1 MANDHVGSCAG
12 KKRLAGRSS
21 IDEDRLALL
30 LAQPTWTQEQAQEVL
45 AAQVRSGLTIAQFA
59 TQHELTAGRIYNWK
73 TKLRRWPEPS
83 SQQTEAPEAEP
94 EKLATVQD
102 AQLDL
107 EDPGERF
114 MYEYVQRATQGPEPM
129 WRLLKIHRQGSVLLC
144 VVQWIQCVVEPGS
157 YSLVQLELTE
167 PALRW
172 NDFSTAEAATQALEQ
187 RCSIWAA
194 LDREAVAASLIKVH
208 VRDQAVEPQV
218 KGGRPREETR
228 QAPCMT
234 ICMPSGV
241 RIEIASGVPE
251 ALMRTVLR
259 TMGAPSC

>member
-1 MANDHVGSCAG
+1 MANDHAGSCAG
-12 KKRLAGRSS
+12 KKQLTGRSS

-30 LAQPTWTQEQAQEVL
+30 LAQPAWTQEQAQEVL
-45 AAQVRSGLTIAQFA
+45 AAQVSSGLTIAQFA
-59 TQHELTAGRIYNWK
+59 TQRELTAGRLYNWK
-73 TKLRRWPEPS
+73 TKLRGWPELGQP
-83 SQQTEAPEAEP
+83 TKVPEAEP

-144 VVQWIQCVVEPGS
+144 VVQWIQRVVEPGS

-172 NDFSTAEAATQALEQ
+172 NDFPTAEAATQALEQ
-187 RCSIWAA
+187 RCSVPAA
-194 LDREAVAASLIKVH
+194 LDREAGVGSLIKVQ
-208 VRDQAVEPQV
+208 VRGQAVEPQA
-218 KGGRPREETR
+218 KEGRPREETR

-234 ICMPSGV
+234 IWMPSGV
-241 RIEIASGVPE
+241 RIEIASGVPK

>member
-12 KKRLAGRSS
+12 KKRLVTGSS
-21 IDEDRLALL
+21 SDEDRLAQI

-45 AAQVRSGLTIAQFA
+45 AAQVHSGLTIAQFA
-59 TQHELTAGRIYNWK
+59 TQRELSAGRLYNWK
-73 TKLRRWPEPS
+73 SKLRRWPEPG
-83 SQQTEAPEAEP
+83 SQPEAPEAEP
-94 EKLATVQD
+94 DKPVTVLD
-102 AQLDL
+102 DQLDL

-129 WRLLKIHRQGSVLLC
+129 WSLLKSRRQGAVLLC
-144 VVQWIQCVVEPGS
+144 VVQWIQLVQEAGS
-157 YSLVQLELTE
+157 YSLVQLDLTE

-172 NDFSTAEAATQALEQ
+172 NDFPTAEAATQALDQ
-187 RCSIWAA
+187 RCRDAAA
-194 LDREAVAASLIKVH
+194 LDSEAGVASLLKVQ
-208 VRDQAVEPQV
+208 VRGQAVEPQ
-218 KGGRPREETR
+218 GHGRQPREENR

>member
-12 KKRLAGRSS
+12 KKRLIGGSS
-21 IDEDRLALL
+21 IDEDRLAQI
-30 LAQPTWTQEQAQEVL
+30 LAQPAWTQEQAQEVL
-45 AAQVRSGLTIAQFA
+45 AAQVHSGLTIAQFA
-59 TQHELTAGRIYNWK
+59 TQRELTAGRLYNWK
-73 TKLRRWPEPS
+73 TKLRRWTEPG
-83 SQQTEAPEAEP
+83 QQTEAPEAEP
-94 EKLATVQD
+94 EKPATELD

-114 MYEYVQRATQGPEPM
+114 MYEYVQRATQGAEPM
-129 WRLLKIHRQGSVLLC
+129 WRLLKSRRQGAVLLC
-144 VVQWIQCVVEPGS
+144 VVQWIQRGQEAGS

-172 NDFSTAEAATQALEQ
+172 NDFPTSEAATQALEQ
-187 RCSIWAA
+187 RYSVPEA
-194 LDREAVAASLIKVH
+194 LDTEEGVALLIKVQ
-208 VRDQAVEPQV
+208 VRGQAVESQ
-218 KGGRPREETR
+218 GHGNQSREETR
-228 QAPCMT
+228 QVPCMT

-241 RIEIASGVPE
+241 RIEIASGVPK